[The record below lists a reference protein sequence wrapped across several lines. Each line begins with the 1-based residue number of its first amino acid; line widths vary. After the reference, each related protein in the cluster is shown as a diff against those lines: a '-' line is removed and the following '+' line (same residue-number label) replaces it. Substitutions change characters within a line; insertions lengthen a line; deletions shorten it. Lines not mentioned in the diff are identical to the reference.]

1 VRFVEFSRGNDCY
14 AGDYVHKSAC
24 SAVGSERQV

>member
-14 AGDYVHKSAC
+14 ASDYVHK
-24 SAVGSERQV
+24 ERLFQQSGPKGK